1 MIGNL
6 REELSQE
13 NIEVA
18 AMIIKAK
25 IMVFFMRIEKFEKA
39 WNYKTSHISI

>member
-13 NIEVA
+13 NIEAA
-18 AMIIKAK
+18 AMIIKAE
-25 IMVFFMRIEKFEKA
+25 IMVF
-39 WNYKTSHISI
+39 SCGL